1 VRVRACS
8 LSTSSYN
15 CWMDNLRPG
24 GAIRW
29 KVKTAGWEGRGVV
42 CEKPTPPTLQ
52 PLPVSIKGR
61 WVGPREQVLNVP
73 IACLIGWLRRETGYG
88 PVNHSARLGIV
99 LGSPLSVAGQG
110 TLSSDSFHVPDI
122 SLVPDLTM

>member
-1 VRVRACS
+1 
-8 LSTSSYN
+8 
-15 CWMDNLRPG
+15 M
-24 GAIRW
+24 
-29 KVKTAGWEGRGVV
+29 
-42 CEKPTPPTLQ
+42 
-52 PLPVSIKGR
+52 PVSIKGR

-73 IACLIGWLRRETGYG
+73 ITCLIGWLRRETGYG

-122 SLVPDLTM
+122 SLVPDLTMQLMSTG